1 MTLSGG
7 ILDMDKIISM
17 LWDLRKIRVS
27 LAIDDFGT
35 SYSSL
40 SYIRH
45 FPIQRLKIDQSF
57 IRSMVDDPPTEAITK
72 TIINLGHS
80 LNLKVIAEGVETQ
93 EQLDCLRDFEC
104 DEVQGY
110 YLARPLTPE
119 DFVKL
124 AGKKAS

>member
-7 ILDMDKIISM
+7 IHDMDKIISM

-72 TIINLGHS
+72 TLKSLPKAWKHRNNWTAFVILNATKCRVIIL
-80 LNLKVIAEGVETQ
+80 
-93 EQLDCLRDFEC
+93 
-104 DEVQGY
+104 QG
-110 YLARPLTPE
+110 L
-119 DFVKL
+119 
-124 AGKKAS
+124 